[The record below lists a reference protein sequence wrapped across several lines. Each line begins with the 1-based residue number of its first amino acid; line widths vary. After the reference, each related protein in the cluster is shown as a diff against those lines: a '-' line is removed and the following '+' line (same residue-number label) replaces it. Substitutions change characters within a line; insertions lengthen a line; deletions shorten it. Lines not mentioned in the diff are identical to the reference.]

1 MRLRSLMTRL
11 AASTVLIAAAIGAQ
25 AAPSISG
32 RELAVGASDVQ
43 QYLDG
48 SFPRTQDAL
57 GGLIALTMSHP
68 QLSLP
73 AGERLNLGMDVALAT
88 AGGNPAK
95 LGTVKLSSGLRYDAQ
110 TQGFHLQQPSVDDF
124 TPASQGGR
132 LDSRTRGLLNAWLSD
147 YAQREP
153 IYKLDPAV
161 AGLLGAL
168 QVQSAQVKNG
178 KLVVTFNQ
186 NLGDLVPAGVLGTT
200 SAASRRQ
207 RFHHRLAEGR
217 NVIGLAAG
225 DQVAVHHHFRV
236 APARAGIGQVL
247 LQRRPRGD
255 LVSLRQPA
263 VDQQPGAVADRRH
276 RLAGTGHAADEIQYC
291 FVGAQGVWTDHAT
304 GQHQRIETAGV
315 GAIQWLIHGDRITP
329 VLVLPA
335 LDARLLGRRHH
346 AHARALRFQQV
357 LGLDQFGLLETMR
370 GEDGDLFAA

>member
-32 RELAVGASDVQ
+32 RELSVGASDVQ

-88 AGGNPAK
+88 AGGSPAK

-124 TPASQGGR
+124 TPANQGGR

-161 AGLLGAL
+161 AGMLGAL

-186 NLGDLVPAGVLGTT
+186 NL
-200 SAASRRQ
+200 
-207 RFHHRLAEGR
+207 
-217 NVIGLAAG
+217 
-225 DQVAVHHHFRV
+225 
-236 APARAGIGQVL
+236 
-247 LQRRPRGD
+247 
-255 LVSLRQPA
+255 
-263 VDQQPGAVADRRH
+263 
-276 RLAGTGHAADEIQYC
+276 
-291 FVGAQGVWTDHAT
+291 
-304 GQHQRIETAGV
+304 
-315 GAIQWLIHGDRITP
+315 
-329 VLVLPA
+329 
-335 LDARLLGRRHH
+335 
-346 AHARALRFQQV
+346 
-357 LGLDQFGLLETMR
+357 
-370 GEDGDLFAA
+370 